1 MTEFTQNNAKP
12 SSASAEGSKAI
23 LGMMYNDSNPTIE
36 LFTRPA
42 IDVWIGKTNMDQVK
56 LDRRISGTNG
66 FDKFLRKVHNMEDAI
81 RKDDPYADKYYFL
94 CEQLLNERRVKLSSM
109 SETLNEL
116 MAQSH
121 ARLTLPTPK
130 MATTFVAEIKD
141 QSRLGF
147 QCVELLLAA
156 DDVIAKSQE
165 AFHYA
170 RISKREKDD
179 FVYQAKRS
187 VRGVLDVVRHYSY
200 CEVTRDDMA
209 ANNAS
214 ARRAKERMGELE
226 SSFLNGV
233 LRSEFAPV
241 LPKRRRMTL
250 EVEPTQSPDKNFTE
264 SSQSK
269 ESAA

>member
-1 MTEFTQNNAKP
+1 MTESTQNNATQT
-12 SSASAEGSKAI
+12 SASVEGSKAI
-23 LGMMYNDSNPTIE
+23 LGMMYNESNPTIE

-42 IDVWIGKTNMDQVK
+42 IDVWNGKTTMDQVK
-56 LDRRISGTNG
+56 RDRPISGTNG

-94 CEQLLNERRVKLSSM
+94 CEQLLNERRVQLSSM
-109 SETLNEL
+109 AETLNEL

-130 MATTFVAEIKD
+130 MATTFIAEIKD

-156 DDVIAKSQE
+156 DDAIAKSQE

-179 FVYQAKRS
+179 FVYQAKRA

-226 SSFLNGV
+226 SSYLNGE

-241 LPKRRRMTL
+241 LPKRRRNTL
-250 EVEPTQSPDKNFTE
+250 VSESNQLEEKNAIEATQTN
-264 SSQSK
+264 

>member
-1 MTEFTQNNAKP
+1 MTESIYNNATQ
-12 SSASAEGSKAI
+12 SSEPGTHSKAV
-23 LGMMYNDSNPTIE
+23 LGMMYNEFNPTIE

-42 IDVWIGKTNMDQVK
+42 IDVWNGKTNMDQVK

-94 CEQLLNERRVKLSSM
+94 CEQLLNERRVQLSSM
-109 SETLNEL
+109 SETLNKL

-121 ARLTLPTPK
+121 ARLTLPSPK

-147 QCVELLLAA
+147 QCVELLLSA
-156 DDVIAKSQE
+156 DDAIAKSQE

-179 FVYQAKRS
+179 FVYQAKRA

-200 CEVTRDDMA
+200 CDVTRDDIA

-226 SSFLNGV
+226 TSFLNGD

-241 LPKRRRMTL
+241 LPKRRRNTL
-250 EVEPTQSPDKNFTE
+250 VSESTHQSDTPSTE
-264 SSQSK
+264 TSGTK